1 VNGSGNR
8 RRKFLMDSTSL
19 EDMLIEIKLPDDVI
33 TEINR
38 QIDADIDEEFWNE
51 IIDNAR
57 IDCD

>member
-1 VNGSGNR
+1 
-8 RRKFLMDSTSL
+8 MDSTSL